1 MLQCSRMERHMAII
15 KKNTKLMRKKKLTEF
30 EALIGKIN
38 LTYNGPPYEYNVTVN
53 GVKKVMSG
61 FSEQHIRDQLGNKKS
76 TRNAKVRKKKDV

>member
-1 MLQCSRMERHMAII
+1 
-15 KKNTKLMRKKKLTEF
+15 MRKKKLTEF

-38 LTYNGPPYEYNVTVN
+38 LKYNGPPYEYYVTVN

-76 TRNAKVRKKKDV
+76 TRNAKVRKMLLLQLIKLLKCKRNTHRTNKCL